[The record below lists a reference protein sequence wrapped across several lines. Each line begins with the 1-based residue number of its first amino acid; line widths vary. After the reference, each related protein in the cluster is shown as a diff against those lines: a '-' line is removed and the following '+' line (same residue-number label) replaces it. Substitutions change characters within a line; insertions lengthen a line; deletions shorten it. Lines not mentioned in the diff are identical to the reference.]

1 MKKNEK
7 GYPCFN
13 LAPRGGEAGAPD
25 NNFVRT
31 RENGD
36 AIQQPSYSGTQRA
49 KEGCSQS
56 RDNNGQINYPSLN
69 NWGSN
74 LNCDEVPLAYV
85 YAPTQKFCMLYS
97 AEQALKHGTLFENL
111 YKPLGV
117 YGNE

>member
-1 MKKNEK
+1 MKKNEN

-13 LAPRGGEAGAPD
+13 LAPREGIADTQD

-31 RENGD
+31 PENTD
-36 AIQQPSYSGTQRA
+36 ASQPPSDIGIERPR
-49 KEGCSQS
+49 EGCS
-56 RDNNGQINYPSLN
+56 RNRENNGQSNSPSLN
-69 NWGSN
+69 NRRAIS
-74 LNCDEVPLAYV
+74 NCDEVPLAYV